1 MPSWNRIIYGASRRG
16 SATGPHPGRSV
27 RWDSLRMGIPK
38 AILDHR
44 FWWVVDLFL
53 WKMIDFVKWFFIV
66 QFPIWME
73 SYNPSM
79 VQTTKRVSIFVA
91 LILWFFPGK
100 KNNRFESIP
109 NDLGYKYI
117 KLHLWNIMYSTIV
130 YSRII
135 YTKKIIRDLWWS
147 MYVVPGT
154 QMTWSWF
161 FLVHKA
167 SIWRPS
173 VALKNALWPFPFKRS
188 PISHDLNG
196 KIDGFRLR
204 NLPFKPIHWNLAIVI
219 RSYQIPIPRILL
231 INILQM
237 SSVCVKNAP
246 LSFH

>member
-1 MPSWNRIIYGASRRG
+1 MGSVLGRGRLKKSLCWAGNRGWNIEHLCNLCNLWIYPGISLYISTSVWIYLDIKWCVSGIYVFLFPSKYVSIHLKKKSGSVESLFHPLVPSWNRIIYGASRRG

-53 WKMIDFVKWFFIV
+53 WKMMDFVKWFFIV

-100 KNNRFESIP
+100 KTNRFESIP

-135 YTKKIIRDLWWS
+135 YTKK
-147 MYVVPGT
+147 
-154 QMTWSWF
+154 
-161 FLVHKA
+161 
-167 SIWRPS
+167 
-173 VALKNALWPFPFKRS
+173 
-188 PISHDLNG
+188 
-196 KIDGFRLR
+196 
-204 NLPFKPIHWNLAIVI
+204 
-219 RSYQIPIPRILL
+219 
-231 INILQM
+231 
-237 SSVCVKNAP
+237 
-246 LSFH
+246 

>member
-1 MPSWNRIIYGASRRG
+1 MGSVLGRGRLKKSLCWAGNRGWNIEHLCNLCNLWIYPGISLYISTSVWIYLDIKWCVSGIYMCFCFRVSMSPFIKKKKSGSVESLFHPLVPSWNRIIYGASRRG

-53 WKMIDFVKWFFIV
+53 WKMMDFVKWFFIV

-100 KNNRFESIP
+100 KTNRFESIP

-135 YTKKIIRDLWWS
+135 YTKK
-147 MYVVPGT
+147 
-154 QMTWSWF
+154 
-161 FLVHKA
+161 
-167 SIWRPS
+167 
-173 VALKNALWPFPFKRS
+173 
-188 PISHDLNG
+188 
-196 KIDGFRLR
+196 
-204 NLPFKPIHWNLAIVI
+204 
-219 RSYQIPIPRILL
+219 
-231 INILQM
+231 
-237 SSVCVKNAP
+237 
-246 LSFH
+246 